1 MFYDLYTFKVPWKRL
16 NTESDTKNGNLT
28 KKYFFFEA
36 FPVFFKNFRKFLKS
50 NFSFK
55 LLLNKITV
63 KFYICMIKC
72 KQPKMLLALYSPFHV
87 KFRF

>member
-1 MFYDLYTFKVPWKRL
+1 MFLRFIHLQGAMETPQHGIGHKKRKPHQKV
-16 NTESDTKNGNLT
+16 
-28 KKYFFFEA
+28 FFFEA